1 MVNLPAA
8 QRVHCVLYPAADQL
22 PGAQGNTPFEGS
34 PPTGQKNPAGQGAK
48 AADGEFVAV
57 AEFVKADLVA
67 DAVAVRLG
75 REDFER
81 LWREVFELE
90 AVAVPEELSVACNR
104 LAAPAPPRPCDVA
117 VKEDDEDFKQGA
129 TEAEAV
135 AVEEEEEVERRVAV
149 EEDEEDCERGP
160 TEAVAVEEEG
170 GG

>member
-1 MVNLPAA
+1 M
-8 QRVHCVLYPAADQL
+8 
-22 PGAQGNTPFEGS
+22 
-34 PPTGQKNPAGQGAK
+34 
-48 AADGEFVAV
+48 
-57 AEFVKADLVA
+57 
-67 DAVAVRLG
+67 
-75 REDFER
+75 
-81 LWREVFELE
+81 
-90 AVAVPEELSVACNR
+90 ACNR

-170 GG
+170 GVEMGVPMAWVSPSRSIRKRRKVRMGKRTPPLGERERNFLRMGGRTPPLGSSLILRSSGSQ